1 MLIETAGSPTDPVP
15 ARVHDAWPDDF
26 PGAPEAVPG
35 VVRALVRLAGVW
47 RERLLRRCLA
57 GHHDWTEAGLNLA
70 VERPIAELLL
80 GTGGGAADTRM
91 RAELGAA
98 GVVLDAVPSDLL
110 ALAWDLHLA
119 RGVRL
124 SGADAS
130 VGDRPPAD
138 RAGPDRAVLRQFA
151 AWAGTDADGVER
163 MLVPA
168 CGAGRLL
175 LECGGWAA
183 THNIQL
189 YALDPDPRAVLF
201 ATALVEREF
210 GSRLACT
217 IRTAHPLV
225 EADLYDDPL
234 ARLIPED
241 ARARLRPADWPS
253 LFGGVE
259 CFDRVLI
266 GDPAVP
272 LTRRTAVQRYVEGRY
287 ATASGGTDPALLLVE
302 AGARHLAPGGS
313 VLALYPAAAY
323 RAPTAAAFR
332 RWLGARAEAL
342 VAMPGYCAVRVS
354 ATPLATPLLAGGF
367 GEGETVLRSYPRSA
381 LDPASWTVTD
391 PARAAL
397 LARLETGGAPLGDV
411 LLGGVRAPAPAVLD
425 PALLIGARDRRRLL
439 RADRRAA
446 RAIRPVI
453 APEDVVRF
461 GSARAASRFVIAG
474 PLPPPGPA
482 PRPRAR
488 PRAAGDGPLPP
499 AVGAAP
505 PLRGGRSHPGVSLRP
520 RRPGRHDRGRGHDRP
535 RRPLP
540 RGPPPR
546 RARDGP
552 HRRSL
557 SRRAL
562 GPLPCPAARSGSPT
576 RTTKAS
582 ARSARRSRPW
592 PVSVSPSGAAT
603 SRARRP
609 AAGSSRPPSTGLSN
623 GSTKFRQLEIAA
635 LSEIMHLA

>member
-1 MLIETAGSPTDPVP
+1 M
-15 ARVHDAWPDDF
+15 
-26 PGAPEAVPG
+26 PG

-70 VERPIAELLL
+70 VERPIADLLL

-98 GVVLDAVPSDLL
+98 GVVHGAVPSDLL

-130 VGDRPPAD
+130 VGDRPPAA

-151 AWAGTDADGVER
+151 AWAGTDANGVER

-201 ATALVEREF
+201 ATALIEREF

-234 ARLIPED
+234 ARLIPDD
-241 ARARLRPADWPS
+241 ALARLRPADWPS
-253 LFGGVE
+253 LFDGVE
-259 CFDRVLI
+259 CFDRILI

-287 ATASGGTDPALLLVE
+287 ATAGGGTDPALLLVE

-332 RWLGARAEAL
+332 RWLAARAEAL

-354 ATPLATPLLAGGF
+354 AAPLATPLLAGGF
-367 GEGETVLRSYPRSA
+367 GEGDTVLRSYPRSA
-381 LDPASWTVTD
+381 LDPASWTVSD

-397 LARLETGGAPLGDV
+397 LARLEAGGAPLGDV
-411 LLGGVRAPAPAVLD
+411 LLGGVRAAGTGGARPRAPDRRPRPPPPPPRRPPGGPGDPPPHRARGRGPVRVGPRGLPFRHRRSAPAP
-425 PALLIGARDRRRLL
+425 
-439 RADRRAA
+439 
-446 RAIRPVI
+446 
-453 APEDVVRF
+453 
-461 GSARAASRFVIAG
+461 S
-474 PLPPPGPA
+474 PA

-488 PRAAGDGPLPP
+488 PRTAGDGPFPL

-520 RRPGRHDRGRGHDRP
+520 RRPGRHDRRRGHGRP

-557 SRRAL
+557 SRA
-562 GPLPCPAARSGSPT
+562 GS
-576 RTTKAS
+576 
-582 ARSARRSRPW
+582 
-592 PVSVSPSGAAT
+592 
-603 SRARRP
+603 RP
-609 AAGSSRPPSTGLSN
+609 AAFHGCPVRLPDPYDEGERAI
-623 GSTKFRQLEIAA
+623 GEEIAA
-635 LSEIMHLA
+635 LTRQRLAVGGSDEPGAEPRRRELEIAIDRAVERLYGISSI